1 MSTTTPVST
10 TSPAGA
16 TTRANGTTATTPVNT
31 TTPPGATTEVGE
43 VTVNYFA
50 AARAAA
56 GAASET
62 VQAGS
67 LAELIA
73 DASQR
78 HGAGLAKVLGVCS
91 FLVDGVRQSDPDAE
105 LPHGSSVDV
114 LPPFAGG

>member
-1 MSTTTPVST
+1 MAEATAP
-10 TSPAGA
+10 PAV
-16 TTRANGTTATTPVNT
+16 TL
-31 TTPPGATTEVGE
+31 
-43 VTVNYFA
+43 TVNYFA

-56 GAASET
+56 GAATET
-62 VQAGS
+62 IAART

-78 HGAGLAKVLGVCS
+78 HGPALAKVLGACS
-91 FLVDGVRQSDPDAE
+91 FLVDGVHASDHDAA

>member
-1 MSTTTPVST
+1 MDTLTDSRGVT
-10 TSPAGA
+10 G
-16 TTRANGTTATTPVNT
+16 
-31 TTPPGATTEVGE
+31 

-56 GAASET
+56 GAQTET
-62 VQAGS
+62 VEADS

-78 HGAGLAKVLGVCS
+78 HGPDLARVLEVCS
-91 FLVDGVRQSDPDAE
+91 FLVDGVRLSDREAALSP
-105 LPHGSSVDV
+105 GSSVDV